1 MKYNRIASLFIITL
15 IGACAHKPA
24 ELPLD
29 EAPHQAS
36 RDYEAVGDST
46 GIRPYVYGK
55 RTLIKFEQSKSF
67 TPSIKDKQ
75 GATVNYKVQNG
86 YFVLDRKLDTFT
98 LSGSGYSVRFSLI
111 PIKVE
116 DFPESTIDEVD
127 ESETEFQETEVTP
140 EPDQTQQKK
149 ITTSDPIYAI
159 MYAQMLEQRKLLGI
173 ASDSPKYTGEELFQV
188 NSKLDDIEYK
198 IMKGNRAIIHVY
210 FPFNNTVFNPQK
222 ELVEALLP
230 LAKDAARINLY
241 GRTDSKIADNGNKII
256 ANGRSLAAKDFLLQN
271 GISEGIIRTSWRA
284 SGDFIAPSGMEEG
297 RKLNRRVTIEIIPN

>member
-1 MKYNRIASLFIITL
+1 MKLNRIACLFFVTL

-46 GIRPYVYGK
+46 GIQPYVYGK
-55 RTLIKFEQSKSF
+55 RTLIKFEQGKSF

-75 GATVNYKVQNG
+75 GATVNYKVHNG
-86 YFVLDRKLDTFT
+86 YYVLDRKLDTFT
-98 LSGSGYSVRFSLI
+98 LSGSGHSVRFSLT
-111 PIKVE
+111 PTKVE
-116 DFPESTIDEVD
+116 DLTESTTVEADENEDEFQKADVAPES
-127 ESETEFQETEVTP
+127 
-140 EPDQTQQKK
+140 DQIQQKK

-210 FPFNNTVFNPQK
+210 FPFNNTVFSPQQD
-222 ELVEALLP
+222 LVDALLP

-256 ANGRSLAAKDFLLQN
+256 ANGRSLAAKDFFLQN
-271 GISEGIIRTSWRA
+271 GISEDIIQTSWRA
-284 SGDFIAPSGMEEG
+284 SGDFIAPSAMEEG